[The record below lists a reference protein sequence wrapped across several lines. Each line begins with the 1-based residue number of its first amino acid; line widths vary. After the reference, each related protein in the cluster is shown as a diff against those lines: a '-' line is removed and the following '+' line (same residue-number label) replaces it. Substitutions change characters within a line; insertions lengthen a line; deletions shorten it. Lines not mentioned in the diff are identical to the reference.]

1 MALAK
6 GRNTSFLDRLY
17 KNTVHIQG
25 TILASFSLTFAVFSP
40 GILRRI
46 GLICLLLCCTI
57 HISVREAQLK
67 RAWPCGDD

>member
-40 GILRRI
+40 GILK
-46 GLICLLLCCTI
+46 
-57 HISVREAQLK
+57 AY
-67 RAWPCGDD
+67 RADMAFYSEGTSADTPSSSLYYSY